1 MQLTEWP
8 SLIPDDDTELE
19 QGMVITIEPSLT
31 LSDGSVLVHEDDF
44 VITAKGIQQLSPLA
58 PRNLWVI

>member
-1 MQLTEWP
+1 
-8 SLIPDDDTELE
+8 
-19 QGMVITIEPSLT
+19 MVITIEPSLT